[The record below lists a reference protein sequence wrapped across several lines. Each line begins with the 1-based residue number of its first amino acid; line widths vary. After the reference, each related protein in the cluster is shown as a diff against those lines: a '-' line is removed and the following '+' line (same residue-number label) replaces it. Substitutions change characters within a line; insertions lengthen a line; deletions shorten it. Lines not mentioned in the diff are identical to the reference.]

1 MNRKNRHTLWES
13 MQDPN
18 DITFIY
24 GQEKRKLLNQTK
36 EIVIDKYI
44 LEQAAASIKKAI
56 YDTLK

>member
-1 MNRKNRHTLWES
+1 MNRKNRYTLWES